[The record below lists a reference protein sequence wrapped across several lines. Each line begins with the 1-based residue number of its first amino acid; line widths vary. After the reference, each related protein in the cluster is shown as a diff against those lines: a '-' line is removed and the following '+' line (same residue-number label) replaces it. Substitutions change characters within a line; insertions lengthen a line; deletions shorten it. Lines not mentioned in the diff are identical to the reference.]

1 MDDDALSAALVAAV
15 RQLFQG
21 PNRDQLSVNNVRKQV
36 EEEHGLETGFFAGLE
51 WKSRSKTLIKET
63 VEELE
68 AAETTSAAAPSS
80 QITPPEEEAPKVKKA
95 QKNGTKAK
103 PAPKKVAPKK
113 PAPKKKAAP
122 PKKKKKHQSDD
133 EDEDEESD
141 LSELSEPSPTE
152 DEESEAEIS
161 EEEVKPKKGK
171 APAKKQKKPKD
182 ESEESELSDLSEEE
196 VKPKK
201 KAPPKKGKPAAARGQ
216 KRKAAESD
224 AEEVADEITIST
236 SAAPVDKEAS
246 PSPSETKTEVA
257 GFKSTATAPKDDDS
271 SELSSVI
278 DDDPPPKKK
287 RKSKSAEPKPAPQK
301 ADNAADSSS
310 ELSSVIDDAPPPK
323 KRKSKGAAAA
333 PKSTGEKKPRGKAVG
348 EDISPDEAEI
358 KKLQGHLVKCG
369 VRKIWAFELKK
380 YGDDTKAKIRH
391 LRDALRDVGMDG
403 RFSES
408 KAREIKER
416 RELAKELEAVEEF
429 GNLWGGAEGR
439 RARRG
444 AAPRKSLK
452 EDSGDE
458 EDEDGEG
465 DGFGK
470 GKKKK
475 SADDGDGEEKDEE
488 DEDGSDDGPKA
499 NARRRKARPE
509 LAFLG
514 SDDSDSD
521 D

>member
-1 MDDDALSAALVAAV
+1 M
-15 RQLFQG
+15 
-21 PNRDQLSVNNVRKQV
+21 
-36 EEEHGLETGFFAGLE
+36 
-51 WKSRSKTLIKET
+51 
-63 VEELE
+63 
-68 AAETTSAAAPSS
+68 
-80 QITPPEEEAPKVKKA
+80 
-95 QKNGTKAK
+95 
-103 PAPKKVAPKK
+103 
-113 PAPKKKAAP
+113 
-122 PKKKKKHQSDD
+122 
-133 EDEDEESD
+133 
-141 LSELSEPSPTE
+141 
-152 DEESEAEIS
+152 
-161 EEEVKPKKGK
+161 
-171 APAKKQKKPKD
+171 
-182 ESEESELSDLSEEE
+182 
-196 VKPKK
+196 
-201 KAPPKKGKPAAARGQ
+201 
-216 KRKAAESD
+216 
-224 AEEVADEITIST
+224 VADEITIST
-236 SAAPVDKEAS
+236 AAAPAQKEDPDLGEDDIAAS
-246 PSPSETKTEVA
+246 
-257 GFKSTATAPKDDDS
+257 KSNAIAPKDDDS

-287 RKSKSAEPKPAPQK
+287 RKSKAAADPPKPTPKK
-301 ADNAADSSS
+301 ADDGAGADSSS

-323 KRKSKGAAAA
+323 KRKSKGSAAAKPA
-333 PKSTGEKKPRGKAVG
+333 AGEKKVRRKSAA
-348 EDISPDEAEI
+348 EDVSPDDAEI

-458 EDEDGEG
+458 EDEEEGGLGEG
-465 DGFGK
+465 K
-470 GKKKK
+470 KEKKKK
-475 SADDGDGEEKDEE
+475 ADDDDDDDDANE
-488 DEDGSDDGPKA
+488 DEDDEDSDAGPKG